1 MEFKVFKSKKLNG
14 DKNKLFLAQPT
25 MMFKSLSP
33 SESYMIAK
41 HIVKDDDVV
50 RPDRIAVEHYGTTDG
65 LDIILKFNGVSDPFS
80 LNPGE
85 TLWIPIDTISYY
97 KLESPTAFEEN
108 PIKKQFIDT
117 KRLSKTDQRRLEA
130 LKKKY
135 NKEALLPPNVIPLGK
150 KTYQFDG
157 TNVRLGMHVQTD
169 DVVNSILSD
178 IREGELSTNTI
189 DLNDEDVL
197 VINTSDDLNSTSN
210 GNGTTNSG
218 AGADGNGNTN
228 SNDTSNAD
236 NDSNGSNIS
245 LYEDALIKNS
255 GNYIKSSGSGT
266 GPIGGAGSMG
276 GAGLNGSGSGKSD
289 KADILGGN
297 IPDGSGPISTG
308 NNTSGGGTDGSDSP
322 CSK

>member
-14 DKNKLFLAQPT
+14 AKNKLFLAQPT

-50 RPDRIAVEHYGTTDG
+50 RPDRVAVEHYGTTDG
-65 LDIILKFNGVSDPFS
+65 LDIILKFNGISDPFS
-80 LNPGE
+80 LSPGE
-85 TLWIPIDTISYY
+85 TLWIPMDTITYY
-97 KLESPTAFEEN
+97 KLESPKAFEDN
-108 PIKKQFIDT
+108 PIKNQFIDT

-197 VINTSDDLNSTSN
+197 VVNTSDDLNSTSN

-218 AGADGNGNTN
+218 
-228 SNDTSNAD
+228 DTSNTD

-255 GNYIKSSGSGT
+255 GNYIKSSGSG
-266 GPIGGAGSMG
+266 AGSIG
-276 GAGLNGSGSGKSD
+276 GAGLNGSDSGKSD

-308 NNTSGGGTDGSDSP
+308 NNTSGGGTDDSNSP

>member
-50 RPDRIAVEHYGTTDG
+50 RPDRVAVEHYGTTEG
-65 LDIILKFNGVSDPFS
+65 LDIILKFNGISDPFS

-210 GNGTTNSG
+210 GNGTTNG
-218 AGADGNGNTN
+218 DDN
-228 SNDTSNAD
+228 SD
-236 NDSNGSNIS
+236 GSNTS

-255 GNYIKSSGSGT
+255 GNYIKSSGSG
-266 GPIGGAGSMG
+266 AGSIG

-308 NNTSGGGTDGSDSP
+308 NNTSGGGADSSDSP

>member
-50 RPDRIAVEHYGTTDG
+50 RPDRVAVEHYGTTDG
-65 LDIILKFNGVSDPFS
+65 LDIILKFNGISDPFS
-80 LNPGE
+80 LSPGE

-210 GNGTTNSG
+210 GNGTTNG
-218 AGADGNGNTN
+218 DDN
-228 SNDTSNAD
+228 SD
-236 NDSNGSNIS
+236 GSNTS

-255 GNYIKSSGSGT
+255 GNYIKSSGSG
-266 GPIGGAGSMG
+266 AGSIG

-297 IPDGSGPISTG
+297 IPDGF
-308 NNTSGGGTDGSDSP
+308 GTYIYR
-322 CSK
+322 K

>member
-50 RPDRIAVEHYGTTDG
+50 RPDRVAVEHYGTTDG
-65 LDIILKFNGVSDPFS
+65 LDIILKFNGISDPFS
-80 LNPGE
+80 LSPGE
-85 TLWIPIDTISYY
+85 TLWIPIDTIAYY
-97 KLESPTAFEEN
+97 KLESPKAFEDN
-108 PIKKQFIDT
+108 PIKNQFIDT

-197 VINTSDDLNSTSN
+197 VINTSDNLNSTSN
-210 GNGTTNSG
+210 GNGTTNG
-218 AGADGNGNTN
+218 DNN
-228 SNDTSNAD
+228 SNGDGT
-236 NDSNGSNIS
+236 SNGSNIS

-255 GNYIKSSGSGT
+255 GNYIKSSGSG
-266 GPIGGAGSMG
+266 AGSIG

-308 NNTSGGGTDGSDSP
+308 NNTSGGGTDSSDSP

>member
-50 RPDRIAVEHYGTTDG
+50 RPDRVAVEHYGTTEG
-65 LDIILKFNGVSDPFS
+65 LDIILKFNGISDPFS

-97 KLESPTAFEEN
+97 KLESPAAFEEN

-210 GNGTTNSG
+210 GNGTTNG
-218 AGADGNGNTN
+218 DDN
-228 SNDTSNAD
+228 SD
-236 NDSNGSNIS
+236 GSNTS

-255 GNYIKSSGSGT
+255 GNYIKSSGSG
-266 GPIGGAGSMG
+266 AGSIG

-308 NNTSGGGTDGSDSP
+308 NNTSGGGADSSDSP

>member
-14 DKNKLFLAQPT
+14 AKNKLFLAQPT

-50 RPDRIAVEHYGTTDG
+50 RPDRVAVEHYGTTDG
-65 LDIILKFNGVSDPFS
+65 LDIILKFNGISDPFS
-80 LNPGE
+80 LSPGE

-97 KLESPTAFEEN
+97 KLESPKAFEEN
-108 PIKKQFIDT
+108 PIKNQFIDT

-178 IREGELSTNTI
+178 IREGELSTNSIDTI

-197 VINTSDDLNSTSN
+197 VINTSDDLNSGNSGSGNSGSGNSGSGNSGN
-210 GNGTTNSG
+210 GNSGNDGTTNG
-218 AGADGNGNTN
+218 
-228 SNDTSNAD
+228 D
-236 NDSNGSNIS
+236 NDSSGSNSS

-255 GNYIKSSGSGT
+255 GNYIKSSGSG
-266 GPIGGAGSMG
+266 AGSIG

-297 IPDGSGPISTG
+297 IPDGSGPVSTG
-308 NNTSGGGTDGSDSP
+308 NNTSGGGTDSSDSP

>member
-14 DKNKLFLAQPT
+14 AKNKLFLAQPT

-50 RPDRIAVEHYGTTDG
+50 RPDRVAVEHYGTTDG
-65 LDIILKFNGVSDPFS
+65 LDIILKFNGISDPFS
-80 LNPGE
+80 LSPGE

-97 KLESPTAFEEN
+97 KLESPKAFEEN
-108 PIKKQFIDT
+108 PIKNQFIDT

-178 IREGELSTNTI
+178 IREGELSTNSIDTI

-197 VINTSDDLNSTSN
+197 VINTSDDLNSGNSGSGNSGSGNSGNGNSSN
-210 GNGTTNSG
+210 NGTTNG
-218 AGADGNGNTN
+218 
-228 SNDTSNAD
+228 D
-236 NDSNGSNIS
+236 NDSSGSNSS

-255 GNYIKSSGSGT
+255 GNYIKSSGSG
-266 GPIGGAGSMG
+266 AGSIG

-297 IPDGSGPISTG
+297 IPDGSGPVSTG
-308 NNTSGGGTDGSDSP
+308 NNTSGGGTDSSDSP

>member
-50 RPDRIAVEHYGTTDG
+50 RPDRVAVEHYGTTEG
-65 LDIILKFNGVSDPFS
+65 LDIILKFNGISDPFS

-97 KLESPTAFEEN
+97 KLESPAAFEEN

-197 VINTSDDLNSTSN
+197 VINTSDDLNNTSN
-210 GNGTTNSG
+210 GNGTTNG
-218 AGADGNGNTN
+218 D
-228 SNDTSNAD
+228 D
-236 NDSNGSNIS
+236 NSNGSNTS

-255 GNYIKSSGSGT
+255 GNYIKSSGSG
-266 GPIGGAGSMG
+266 AGSIG

-308 NNTSGGGTDGSDSP
+308 NNTSGGGADSSDSP

>member
-50 RPDRIAVEHYGTTDG
+50 RPDRVAVEHYGTTDG
-65 LDIILKFNGVSDPFS
+65 LDIILKFNGISDPFS
-80 LNPGE
+80 LSPGE

-197 VINTSDDLNSTSN
+197 VINTSDDLNSTSMVMEPLMV
-210 GNGTTNSG
+210 TT
-218 AGADGNGNTN
+218 
-228 SNDTSNAD
+228 
-236 NDSNGSNIS
+236 
-245 LYEDALIKNS
+245 
-255 GNYIKSSGSGT
+255 
-266 GPIGGAGSMG
+266 
-276 GAGLNGSGSGKSD
+276 
-289 KADILGGN
+289 ILMDRTHHYMKMLLLK
-297 IPDGSGPISTG
+297 IVVIT
-308 NNTSGGGTDGSDSP
+308 
-322 CSK
+322 

>member
-50 RPDRIAVEHYGTTDG
+50 RPDRVAVEHYGTTDG
-65 LDIILKFNGVSDPFS
+65 LDIILKFNGISDPFS

-97 KLESPTAFEEN
+97 KLESPAAFEEN

-210 GNGTTNSG
+210 GNGTTNG
-218 AGADGNGNTN
+218 DDN
-228 SNDTSNAD
+228 SD
-236 NDSNGSNIS
+236 GSNTS

-255 GNYIKSSGSGT
+255 GNYIKSSGSG
-266 GPIGGAGSMG
+266 AGSIG

-308 NNTSGGGTDGSDSP
+308 NNTSGGGADSSDSP

>member
-14 DKNKLFLAQPT
+14 AKNKLFLAQPT

-50 RPDRIAVEHYGTTDG
+50 RPDRVAVEHYGTTDG
-65 LDIILKFNGVSDPFS
+65 LDIILKFNGISDPFS
-80 LNPGE
+80 LSPGE

-97 KLESPTAFEEN
+97 KLESPKAFEEN
-108 PIKKQFIDT
+108 PIKNQFIDT

-178 IREGELSTNTI
+178 IREGELSTNSIDTI

-197 VINTSDDLNSTSN
+197 VINTSVDLNSGNSGSGNSGSGNSGSGNSGN
-210 GNGTTNSG
+210 GNSGNDGTTNG
-218 AGADGNGNTN
+218 
-228 SNDTSNAD
+228 D
-236 NDSNGSNIS
+236 NDSSGSNSS

-255 GNYIKSSGSGT
+255 GNYIKSSGSG
-266 GPIGGAGSMG
+266 AGSIG

-297 IPDGSGPISTG
+297 IPDGSGPVSTG
-308 NNTSGGGTDGSDSP
+308 NNTSGGGTDSSDSP

>member
-14 DKNKLFLAQPT
+14 AKNKLFLAQPT

-65 LDIILKFNGVSDPFS
+65 LDIILKFNGISDPFS

-97 KLESPTAFEEN
+97 KLESPKAFEDN

-135 NKEALLPPNVIPLGK
+135 NKEALLPPNVIPVGK

-197 VINTSDDLNSTSN
+197 VINTSDDLNS
-210 GNGTTNSG
+210 
-218 AGADGNGNTN
+218 A
-228 SNDTSNAD
+228 SNAD

-255 GNYIKSSGSGT
+255 GNYIKSSGSG
-266 GPIGGAGSMG
+266 AGSIG

>member
-50 RPDRIAVEHYGTTDG
+50 RPDRVAVEHYGTTDG
-65 LDIILKFNGVSDPFS
+65 LDIILKFNGISDPFS
-80 LNPGE
+80 LSPGE

-210 GNGTTNSG
+210 GNGTTNG
-218 AGADGNGNTN
+218 DDN
-228 SNDTSNAD
+228 SD
-236 NDSNGSNIS
+236 GSNTS

-255 GNYIKSSGSGT
+255 GNYIKSSGSG
-266 GPIGGAGSMG
+266 AGSIG

-308 NNTSGGGTDGSDSP
+308 NNTSGGGADSSDSP

>member
-1 MEFKVFKSKKLNG
+1 
-14 DKNKLFLAQPT
+14 
-25 MMFKSLSP
+25 
-33 SESYMIAK
+33 
-41 HIVKDDDVV
+41 
-50 RPDRIAVEHYGTTDG
+50 
-65 LDIILKFNGVSDPFS
+65 
-80 LNPGE
+80 
-85 TLWIPIDTISYY
+85 
-97 KLESPTAFEEN
+97 
-108 PIKKQFIDT
+108 
-117 KRLSKTDQRRLEA
+117 
-130 LKKKY
+130 
-135 NKEALLPPNVIPLGK
+135 LGK

-210 GNGTTNSG
+210 GNGTTNG
-218 AGADGNGNTN
+218 DDN
-228 SNDTSNAD
+228 SD
-236 NDSNGSNIS
+236 GSNTS

-255 GNYIKSSGSGT
+255 GNYIKSSGSG
-266 GPIGGAGSMG
+266 AGSIG

-297 IPDGSGPISTG
+297 IPDGSGPTSTG
-308 NNTSGGGTDGSDSP
+308 NNTSGGGADSSDSP

>member
-50 RPDRIAVEHYGTTDG
+50 RPDRVAVEHYGTTDG
-65 LDIILKFNGVSDPFS
+65 LDIILKFNGISDPFS
-80 LNPGE
+80 LSPGE

-210 GNGTTNSG
+210 GNGTTNG
-218 AGADGNGNTN
+218 D
-228 SNDTSNAD
+228 D
-236 NDSNGSNIS
+236 NSNGSNTS

-255 GNYIKSSGSGT
+255 GNYIKSSGSG
-266 GPIGGAGSMG
+266 AGSIG

-297 IPDGSGPISTG
+297 IPDGSGPTSTG
-308 NNTSGGGTDGSDSP
+308 NNTSGGGADSSDSP

>member
-50 RPDRIAVEHYGTTDG
+50 RPDRVAVEHYGTTDG
-65 LDIILKFNGVSDPFS
+65 LDIILKFNGISDPFS

-210 GNGTTNSG
+210 GNGTTNG
-218 AGADGNGNTN
+218 DDN
-228 SNDTSNAD
+228 SD
-236 NDSNGSNIS
+236 GSNTS

-266 GPIGGAGSMG
+266 GSIG

-308 NNTSGGGTDGSDSP
+308 NNTSGGGADISDSP

>member
-50 RPDRIAVEHYGTTDG
+50 RPDRVAVEHYGTTDG
-65 LDIILKFNGVSDPFS
+65 LDIILKFNGISDPFS
-80 LNPGE
+80 LSPGE
-85 TLWIPIDTISYY
+85 TLWIPIDTITYY

-197 VINTSDDLNSTSN
+197 VVNTSDDLNSASN

-218 AGADGNGNTN
+218 DNSNGNGTTN
-228 SNDTSNAD
+228 SGD
-236 NDSNGSNIS
+236 NSNGSNTS

-255 GNYIKSSGSGT
+255 GNYIKSSGSG
-266 GPIGGAGSMG
+266 AGSIG

>member
-50 RPDRIAVEHYGTTDG
+50 RPDRVAVEHYGTTDG
-65 LDIILKFNGVSDPFS
+65 LDIILKFNGISDPFS
-80 LNPGE
+80 LSPGE

-97 KLESPTAFEEN
+97 KLESPAAFEEN

-210 GNGTTNSG
+210 GNGTTNG
-218 AGADGNGNTN
+218 DDN
-228 SNDTSNAD
+228 SD
-236 NDSNGSNIS
+236 GSNTS

-255 GNYIKSSGSGT
+255 GNYIKSSGSG
-266 GPIGGAGSMG
+266 AGSIG

-308 NNTSGGGTDGSDSP
+308 NNTSGGGADSSDSP

>member
-50 RPDRIAVEHYGTTDG
+50 RPDRVAVEHYGTTDG
-65 LDIILKFNGVSDPFS
+65 LDIILKFNGISDPFS
-80 LNPGE
+80 LSPGE

-97 KLESPTAFEEN
+97 KLESPAAFEEN

-197 VINTSDDLNSTSN
+197 VINTSDDLNNTSN
-210 GNGTTNSG
+210 GNGTTNG
-218 AGADGNGNTN
+218 DDN
-228 SNDTSNAD
+228 SD
-236 NDSNGSNIS
+236 GSNTS

-255 GNYIKSSGSGT
+255 GNYIKSSGSG
-266 GPIGGAGSMG
+266 AGSIG

-308 NNTSGGGTDGSDSP
+308 NNTSGGGADSSDSP

>member
-50 RPDRIAVEHYGTTDG
+50 RPDRVAVEHYGTTEG
-65 LDIILKFNGVSDPFS
+65 LDIILKFNGISDPFS
-80 LNPGE
+80 LSPGE

-210 GNGTTNSG
+210 GNGTTNG
-218 AGADGNGNTN
+218 DDN
-228 SNDTSNAD
+228 SD
-236 NDSNGSNIS
+236 GSNTS

-255 GNYIKSSGSGT
+255 GNYIKSSGSG
-266 GPIGGAGSMG
+266 AGSIG

-297 IPDGSGPISTG
+297 IPDGSGPTSTG
-308 NNTSGGGTDGSDSP
+308 NNTSGGGADSSDSP

>member
-50 RPDRIAVEHYGTTDG
+50 RPDRVAVEHYGTTDG
-65 LDIILKFNGVSDPFS
+65 LDIILKFNGISDPFS
-80 LNPGE
+80 LSPGE
-85 TLWIPIDTISYY
+85 TLWIPIDTIAYY
-97 KLESPTAFEEN
+97 KLESPKAFEDN
-108 PIKKQFIDT
+108 PIKNQFIDT

-197 VINTSDDLNSTSN
+197 VINTSDNLNSTSN
-210 GNGTTNSG
+210 GNGTTNG
-218 AGADGNGNTN
+218 DN
-228 SNDTSNAD
+228 TSNGD
-236 NDSNGSNIS
+236 GTSNGSNIS

-255 GNYIKSSGSGT
+255 GNYIKSSGSG
-266 GPIGGAGSMG
+266 AGSIG

-308 NNTSGGGTDGSDSP
+308 NNTSGGGTDSSDSP

>member
-1 MEFKVFKSKKLNG
+1 MEFKVFRSKKLNG

-50 RPDRIAVEHYGTTDG
+50 RPDRVAVEHYGTTDG
-65 LDIILKFNGVSDPFS
+65 LDIILKFNGISDPFS
-80 LNPGE
+80 LSPGE
-85 TLWIPIDTISYY
+85 TLWIPIDTIAYY
-97 KLESPTAFEEN
+97 KLESPKAFEDN
-108 PIKKQFIDT
+108 PIKNQFIDT

-197 VINTSDDLNSTSN
+197 VINTSDNLNSTSN
-210 GNGTTNSG
+210 GNGTTNG
-218 AGADGNGNTN
+218 DN
-228 SNDTSNAD
+228 TSNGD
-236 NDSNGSNIS
+236 GTSNGSNIS

-255 GNYIKSSGSGT
+255 GNYIKSSGSG
-266 GPIGGAGSMG
+266 AGSIG

-308 NNTSGGGTDGSDSP
+308 NNTSGGGTDSSDSP

>member
-50 RPDRIAVEHYGTTDG
+50 RPDRVAVEHYGTTDG
-65 LDIILKFNGVSDPFS
+65 LDIILKFNGISDPFS

-85 TLWIPIDTISYY
+85 TLWIPIDTIAYY

-197 VINTSDDLNSTSN
+197 VINTSDNLNSTSDGNGTSN
-210 GNGTTNSG
+210 GNGTANSG
-218 AGADGNGNTN
+218 
-228 SNDTSNAD
+228 DTSNAD

-266 GPIGGAGSMG
+266 GSIG

-308 NNTSGGGTDGSDSP
+308 NNTSGGGADSSDSP

>member
-50 RPDRIAVEHYGTTDG
+50 RPDRVAVEHYGTTDG
-65 LDIILKFNGVSDPFS
+65 LDIILKFNGISDPFS
-80 LNPGE
+80 LSPGE
-85 TLWIPIDTISYY
+85 TLWIPIDTIAYY
-97 KLESPTAFEEN
+97 KLESPKAFEDN
-108 PIKKQFIDT
+108 PIKNQFIDT

-135 NKEALLPPNVIPLGK
+135 NKETLLPPNVIPLGK

-197 VINTSDDLNSTSN
+197 VINTSDNLNSTSN
-210 GNGTTNSG
+210 GNGTTNG
-218 AGADGNGNTN
+218 DNN
-228 SNDTSNAD
+228 SNGDGTSNGD
-236 NDSNGSNIS
+236 NISNGDGISNGSNIS

-255 GNYIKSSGSGT
+255 GNYIKSSGSG
-266 GPIGGAGSMG
+266 AGSIG

-308 NNTSGGGTDGSDSP
+308 NNTSGGGTDSSDSP

>member
-50 RPDRIAVEHYGTTDG
+50 RPDRVAVEHYGTTDG
-65 LDIILKFNGVSDPFS
+65 LDIILKFNGISDPFS
-80 LNPGE
+80 LSPGE

-97 KLESPTAFEEN
+97 KLESPKAFEDN
-108 PIKKQFIDT
+108 PIKNQFIDT

-197 VINTSDDLNSTSN
+197 VINTSDNLNSNTN
-210 GNGTTNSG
+210 GNGTSNG
-218 AGADGNGNTN
+218 DG
-228 SNDTSNAD
+228 TSNGGGTSNGD
-236 NDSNGSNIS
+236 GTSNGSNIS

-255 GNYIKSSGSGT
+255 GNYIKSSGSG
-266 GPIGGAGSMG
+266 AGSIG
-276 GAGLNGSGSGKSD
+276 GAGLNGNGSGKSD

-297 IPDGSGPISTG
+297 IPDGSGPTSTG
-308 NNTSGGGTDGSDSP
+308 NNTTGGGTDSSDSP

>member
-50 RPDRIAVEHYGTTDG
+50 RPDRVAVEHYGTTDG
-65 LDIILKFNGVSDPFS
+65 LDIILKFNGISDPFS
-80 LNPGE
+80 LSPGE

-210 GNGTTNSG
+210 GNGTTNG
-218 AGADGNGNTN
+218 DDN
-228 SNDTSNAD
+228 SD
-236 NDSNGSNIS
+236 GSNTS

-255 GNYIKSSGSGT
+255 GNYIKSSGSG
-266 GPIGGAGSMG
+266 AGSIG

-297 IPDGSGPISTG
+297 IPDGSGPTSTG
-308 NNTSGGGTDGSDSP
+308 NNTSGGGADSSDSP

>member
-50 RPDRIAVEHYGTTDG
+50 RPDRVAVEHYGTTDG
-65 LDIILKFNGVSDPFS
+65 LDIILKFNGISDPFS

-210 GNGTTNSG
+210 GNGTTNG
-218 AGADGNGNTN
+218 DDN
-228 SNDTSNAD
+228 SD
-236 NDSNGSNIS
+236 GSNTS

-255 GNYIKSSGSGT
+255 GNYIKSSGSG
-266 GPIGGAGSMG
+266 AGSIG

-308 NNTSGGGTDGSDSP
+308 NNTSGGGADSSDSP